1 MKVKVLVVTVDEEYG
16 NEEEKYIV
24 FLLKLAAKEIT
35 DLGNAKLILSFFLPN
50 CLFIL
55 SDILVLTRIGTT
67 TRGLTVVETEWTESV
82 AGFGNSNLLCS
93 KLS

>member
-24 FLLKLAAKEIT
+24 FLLKLATKEIT

-55 SDILVLTRIGTT
+55 SDILY
-67 TRGLTVVETEWTESV
+67 
-82 AGFGNSNLLCS
+82 
-93 KLS
+93 